1 MFWEISQNSQESTC
15 ARVSFLIK
23 LQLYE
28 KRDFGTGVFLWILRN
43 FSEHLFLQNTS
54 GGCFC
59 ICILPNAIMN
69 TVSSFRSIST
79 LGALWEVSMPF
90 EIRHIWKSWK
100 KKQMLKY
107 YIFSTD
113 RGLYKFTDLKPQNT
127 SKKSHFA
134 INTPK

>member
-1 MFWEISQNSQESTC
+1 M
-15 ARVSFLIK
+15 K
-23 LQLYE
+23 
-28 KRDFGTGVFLWILRN
+28 
-43 FSEHLFLQNTS
+43 
-54 GGCFC
+54 
-59 ICILPNAIMN
+59 IM
-69 TVSSFRSIST
+69 
-79 LGALWEVSMPF
+79 
-90 EIRHIWKSWK
+90 K